1 MGSDVHDSTQ
11 HIQPLHGVQDFTAAG
26 SHLLLCSSLMLNSKK
41 KYNNQQEPWHQKRAH
56 GKYFHQN
63 SSLVK

>member
-26 SHLLLCSSLMLNSKK
+26 GKLLLCGSFILNSKK
-41 KYNNQQEPWHQKRAH
+41 QYNNQQEPWCQKGAH

-63 SSLVK
+63 SSLVT